1 MVDYTLLPAD
11 ILDPVLEGYLEDL
24 RADLT
29 DAALASLFVT
39 NDLRDRSYGM
49 QERWDLSLNAV
60 IANAVAPRRVHKWVE
75 RHLGARHAL
84 DMYHRLMA
92 LAQVICGLSAS
103 QA

>member
-1 MVDYTLLPAD
+1 MNMVDYTLLPAD

-60 IANAVAPRRVHKWVE
+60 IANAVA
-75 RHLGARHAL
+75 
-84 DMYHRLMA
+84 
-92 LAQVICGLSAS
+92 VI
-103 QA
+103 